1 MLPAERCRR
10 SLLLKLLLAPGLIGA
25 ATLAARRWGP
35 GVGGWL
41 VGLPLTSAPVSIF
54 LALEQGP
61 AFAARAAGGTLAG
74 LAGVGV
80 FCLAYGLAA
89 SRASWPLSTAVGLGA
104 FVATLVVLGAAAL
117 PVAAAFGVTCGLLA
131 AISLGLP
138 RTVGRLRTGPRPWW
152 DLPLRMAVAPA
163 IIVSITTA
171 ARWLGPALSGLVS
184 PIPVFALVLGAFTHR
199 AEGPEAATDLLRG
212 VVIGSF
218 SFAAFFLV
226 VGLALERLGLAPTY
240 VLATLVAVVVNALAL
255 PFARSR

>member
-1 MLPAERCRR
+1 MLPSRR
-10 SLLLKLLLAPGLIGA
+10 DRHSLLLKLFLAPGLIGA
-25 ATLAARRWGP
+25 ATLVARRWGP

-89 SRASWPLSTAVGLGA
+89 ARAAWPLSTAVGLGA
-104 FVATLVVLGAAAL
+104 FAVTLVVLGAAAL
-117 PVAAAFGVTCGLLA
+117 PVAAGFGVTCGVLA
-131 AISLGLP
+131 AITLGLP

-163 IIVSITTA
+163 VIFTITTA
-171 ARWLGPALSGLVS
+171 AHWLGPALSGLLS

-199 AEGPEAATDLLRG
+199 ADGPEAAVDLLRG

-226 VGLALERLGLAPTY
+226 VGTGLERLGLAPTY
-240 VLATLVAVVVNALAL
+240 GLATLVALVVNALAL
-255 PFARSR
+255 PFAWRR

>member
-1 MLPAERCRR
+1 
-10 SLLLKLLLAPGLIGA
+10 
-25 ATLAARRWGP
+25 
-35 GVGGWL
+35 
-41 VGLPLTSAPVSIF
+41 
-54 LALEQGP
+54 
-61 AFAARAAGGTLAG
+61 
-74 LAGVGV
+74 
-80 FCLAYGLAA
+80 
-89 SRASWPLSTAVGLGA
+89 VGLGA